1 MKIEINKKPR
11 KFKVGIKKVTLKH
24 FGEIYLKN
32 NNQVTF
38 KNKKSEF
45 DIVKKNWGYYATPS
59 INKRLKK
66 FGFRTFLTLNTFKSI
81 YVMIVHREKIKE
93 FRKYLKDDKI
103 KIIKEFTN
111 GYN

>member
-1 MKIEINKKPR
+1 MKLKIKNKPR

-24 FGEIYLKN
+24 FGEIYLKS

-38 KNKKSEF
+38 INKKSEF

-59 INKRLKK
+59 VNKRLKR
-66 FGFRTFLTLNTFKSI
+66 FGFRTFLTQNRYKSI
-81 YVMIVHREKIKE
+81 YVMLVHKEKVKE
-93 FRKYLKDDKI
+93 FRKHLKDDKI
-103 KIIKEFTN
+103 KIIKELTN